1 MSEIPTLHGL
11 PFPAELL
18 YAPAH
23 NLWLREEPDG
33 SVTLGL
39 SAYGCALYGE
49 IFAFTAKRAG
59 LHIEAGRSFGVVEFA
74 KAASS
79 ARSPLAGMLV
89 EGNPRVQ
96 EQPALINRDCYGE
109 GWLVRIRPDDWPAT
123 RADFVSGEQALAAF
137 AEQMRL
143 DNFDPQA
150 PGVQALQWKS

>member
-1 MSEIPTLHGL
+1 M
-11 PFPAELL
+11 
-18 YAPAH
+18 
-23 NLWLREEPDG
+23 
-33 SVTLGL
+33 
-39 SAYGCALYGE
+39 
-49 IFAFTAKRAG
+49 
-59 LHIEAGRSFGVVEFA
+59 VEFA

-79 ARSPLAGMLV
+79 ARSPLAGVLV

-109 GWLVRIRPDDWPAT
+109 GWLVRIRPDDWPA
-123 RADFVSGEQALAAF
+123 ALAGFVSGEQALAAF

>member
-1 MSEIPTLHGL
+1 MSDIPTLHGL

-59 LHIEAGRSFGVVEFA
+59 LHVDAERSFGVVEFA
-74 KAASS
+74 KAACS
-79 ARSPLAGMLV
+79 ARSPLAGELLA
-89 EGNPRVQ
+89 GN
-96 EQPALINRDCYGE
+96 EALLTQPGLINRDCYGA
-109 GWLVRIRPDDWPAT
+109 GWLARLRPDDWAAARARFLPA
-123 RADFVSGEQALAAF
+123 AEALPAF

-143 DNFDPQA
+143 DSFDPQDA
-150 PGVQALQWKS
+150 GVQALRGKR